1 MADYDD
7 DAVTK
12 TPDSGVDAKGDAALA
27 SPSGEGYA
35 ASAAHPASWAA
46 EFEVFLTN
54 ELPSRLRARLER
66 DIERELRVTDDR
78 LKQRAVGLVKGLALE
93 AFREFAAVKSSE
105 LAGDVTVEGPLY
117 DGVSSPSDVFES
129 AWDATPTKAETSD
142 DDDERGERAATPRA
156 QSSQSYPSST
166 GPAHHYRQVTG
177 AVDTDQLPPPPP
189 PLPHYQT
196 QLQNQQPN
204 WIDML
209 DPLSFAGY
217 DTECDLDFDFGQDLS
232 GNTIQQ
238 RRDHQH
244 GQAAAPPVDF
254 TFRLRG
260 SDGSSEE
267 EQDITAVLQM
277 QKYFDSGYES
287 SGEDWGRW

>member
-12 TPDSGVDAKGDAALA
+12 TPDSGVDAKGGAALA
-27 SPSGEGYA
+27 SPSEERHA
-35 ASAAHPASWAA
+35 AFTAHPMSWAA

-78 LKQRAVGLVKGLALE
+78 LKQRAVGLVKGLALD

-105 LAGDVTVEGPLY
+105 LAGDAAVEQPLY
-117 DGVSSPSDVFES
+117 DGISSPSDVFQS
-129 AWDATPTKAETSD
+129 AWDAAPTKAETLD
-142 DDDERGERAATPRA
+142 DDEERGERAATPRA
-156 QSSQSYPSST
+156 QSSQSYLST
-166 GPAHHYRQVTG
+166 GPVHHYRQVTG

-189 PLPHYQT
+189 PLLHHQT
-196 QLQNQQPN
+196 QLQDQQPN

-217 DTECDLDFDFGQDLS
+217 DTECDVDFDFGQDLS
-232 GNTIQQ
+232 GNNIQQ

-244 GQAAAPPVDF
+244 GQAAAPAVDF
-254 TFRLRG
+254 TFGLRR